1 MSSSAAPGSR
11 VSVSDEDSFP
21 SAVWSQSAQSSAPRV
36 ARTPRLRS

>member
-11 VSVSDEDSFP
+11 VSVSDGAFP